1 MTSIL
6 FGSRSNKIY
15 IYIYIKGGV
24 KIRFFLTQTNQ
35 LKRNDKVGTGF
46 FRPVT
51 GFHVLATFVNFPTAP
66 FNVAESTSI
75 NDDDPSLK
83 SLSRPAFTRLD
94 AFQ

>member
-1 MTSIL
+1 M
-6 FGSRSNKIY
+6 
-15 IYIYIKGGV
+15 
-24 KIRFFLTQTNQ
+24 NQ
-35 LKRNDKVGTGF
+35 LKRNDKVGVGF
-46 FRPVT
+46 FGSVT

-66 FNVAESTSI
+66 FNAAESTSI